1 MNLFRDVLAPVIFSD
16 NPRVVIDFFF
26 GEGLLATRTACPSC
40 FNDARLM
47 PRKQLTDMFAWHC
60 KNNRCGTRSYH
71 SVRAGSFFDQ
81 SRVPLAKSLHLM
93 YLWCQ
98 DSPVKAAAET
108 LDLSRQSVQQHFLFL
123 REICAAHLL
132 ANPMTL
138 GGPNVVVQIDE
149 SLFRHKPKYHRGR
162 AAAGDQW
169 VFGACDTS
177 TTPAVAYMELV
188 PDRRAATLMPI
199 IRRIVLP
206 GSTIHSDQ
214 WAAYRQ
220 LHADPNYTYATV
232 NHSQNFV
239 DPVTGAHTQA
249 IESYWAKVKQTFKSM
264 KGVSSAQLPSYLD
277 ERMWRD
283 RHGRDVGDA
292 FANIC
297 RHIHDSYP
305 V

>member
-1 MNLFRDVLAPVIFSD
+1 MHLFRDVLAPVIFSD
-16 NPRVVIDFFF
+16 NPRVILDFYF
-26 GEGLLATRTACPSC
+26 GESLLASRKACPSC
-40 FNDARLM
+40 FNDTRLM

-60 KNNRCGTRSYH
+60 KENSCGTRSYH
-71 SVRAGSFFDQ
+71 SVRAGSFFSQ
-81 SRVPLAKSLHLM
+81 SRVPLSKNLHLM

-123 REICAAHLL
+123 REICSAHLL

-138 GGPNVVVQIDE
+138 GGRNIVVKIDE

-162 AAAGDQW
+162 AGAGDQW
-169 VFGACDTS
+169 VFGACDMS
-177 TTPAVAYMELV
+177 TIPAVAYMELV
-188 PDRRAATLMPI
+188 PDRRAATLIPI
-199 IRRIVLP
+199 IQRIILP

-220 LHADPNYTYATV
+220 LHADPSYTYATV

-249 IESYWAKVKQTFKSM
+249 IESYWAKVKSKFKSM
-264 KGVSSAQLPSYLD
+264 KGVSTAQLP
-277 ERMWRD
+277 RD
-283 RHGRDVGDA
+283 AGSRSLIIQFSVLL
-292 FANIC
+292 FILLNIA
-297 RHIHDSYP
+297 RIYHH
-305 V
+305 